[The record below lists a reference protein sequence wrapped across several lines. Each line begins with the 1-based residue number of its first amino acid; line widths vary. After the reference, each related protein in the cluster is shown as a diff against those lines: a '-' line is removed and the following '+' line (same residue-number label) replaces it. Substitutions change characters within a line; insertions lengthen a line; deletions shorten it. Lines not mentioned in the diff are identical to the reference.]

1 MFDSLEDRM
10 KAEDME
16 GSSKEKLMRYV
27 LISVISLVV
36 VAVVFAAV
44 EFVK

>member
-1 MFDSLEDRM
+1 MFDSLEDQM

-27 LISVISLVV
+27 LITVVSLVV
-36 VAVVFAAV
+36 VGVVFAAV